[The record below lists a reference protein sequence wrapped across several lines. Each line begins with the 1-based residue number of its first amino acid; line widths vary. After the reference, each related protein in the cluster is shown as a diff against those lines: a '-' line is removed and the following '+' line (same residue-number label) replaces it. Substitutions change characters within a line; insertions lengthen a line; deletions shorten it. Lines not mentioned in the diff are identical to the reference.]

1 MSLALPDDADDAVL
15 AAEAVARPR
24 HTVTGIVL
32 FPSDRARV
40 AAHKDALKARG
51 IRGVNTSALVRAALA
66 QFDPAKVEGER
77 L

>member
-1 MSLALPDDADDAVL
+1 MSLALPDDAADAVL
-15 AAEAVARPR
+15 AAEVAERPVR
-24 HTVTGIVL
+24 AMVGIVL
-32 FPSDRARV
+32 YANDLARV